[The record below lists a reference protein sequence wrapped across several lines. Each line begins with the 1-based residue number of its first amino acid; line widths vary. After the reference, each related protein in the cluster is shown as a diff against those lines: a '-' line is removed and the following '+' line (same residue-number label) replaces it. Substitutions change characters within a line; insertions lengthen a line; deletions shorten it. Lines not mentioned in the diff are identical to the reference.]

1 MYVVGDGSM
10 KTNGW
15 KIVHIVQLVLFVCF
29 SVFLFLRPVDGHGAV
44 QTPEVKLISF
54 AIWTIFYLGVLVV
67 EWLVYAIV
75 RHSKK

>member
-1 MYVVGDGSM
+1 MDGKLYKSFS
-10 KTNGW
+10 
-15 KIVHIVQLVLFVCF
+15 LFF
-29 SVFLFLRPVDGHGAV
+29 SSALAFFFFLRPVDGHGAV